1 MYVILIQSQ
10 HNTFF
15 QNKQGK
21 LFQNCMLVYI
31 LEIAVFS
38 LQYGEIFIVFPTYL
52 SYNIFRHLCRKMKTE
67 ERET

>member
-21 LFQNCMLVYI
+21 LSRIVCLYTI
-31 LEIAVFS
+31 LGIAVFS

-52 SYNIFRHLCRKMKTE
+52 SYNIFRHLCRKMKAE